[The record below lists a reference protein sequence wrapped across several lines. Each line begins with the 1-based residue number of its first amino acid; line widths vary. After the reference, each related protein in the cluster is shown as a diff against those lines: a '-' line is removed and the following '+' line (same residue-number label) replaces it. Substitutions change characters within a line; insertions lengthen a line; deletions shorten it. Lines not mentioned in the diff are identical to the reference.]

1 MIINFFRIETEGLFR
16 SLADYHK
23 KLEAQ
28 IPIIGKNEFEKVQ
41 EWAKQESIEYG
52 EYDIAVDELKWDYEY
67 SFPRSLRYSFIV
79 LLYLVVEK
87 QLTQLCKIIQEG
99 RNLPIKANDLRGDI
113 IERSKTYIHRV
124 AGVSMNDV
132 DWNKLGDLSVV
143 RNCIVHTMG
152 EIVESKD
159 KAHLQKMVSANIGLS
174 TGNDEFF
181 DSNRLQI
188 STEYCSKAV
197 REMQAFFDQLF
208 DAAGMGEKWAP
219 ISQ

>member
-16 SLADYHK
+16 GLADYHT

-28 IPIIGKNEFEKVQ
+28 IPIIGKNEFEKVE
-41 EWAKQESIEYG
+41 EWAKQESVEYG
-52 EYDIAVDELKWDYEY
+52 EYDIAVDELKWNYEY
-67 SFPRSLRYSFIV
+67 YFPRSLRYSFVV

-99 RNLPIKANDLRGDI
+99 HNLPIKANDLRGDI
-113 IERSKTYIHRV
+113 IERSKTYIHKV
-124 AGVSMNDV
+124 AGVPKNDV
-132 DWNKLGDLSVV
+132 DWTKVGDLSVV

-159 KAHLQKMVSANIGLS
+159 KAYLQKMVSANIGLS

-188 STEYCSKAV
+188 SRKYCSKAI
-197 REMQAFFDQLF
+197 REMQVFFDQLF
-208 DAAGMGEKWAP
+208 DAAGMGERWAP
-219 ISQ
+219 I